1 MLPFAPVTVCTL
13 CYCITF
19 AEKLFQKREKKW
31 IKLGQKWLC
40 NAILH
45 VDMQM
50 VRKKHSFSIVKDSK
64 WGKKNKMLLNLY
76 TSLLDFFWSFYEI
89 WQEII
94 QTRRNPTS
102 WFTALRWSLPSLPAK
117 LGVEP
122 LQHVITSYCRLAN
135 IYWLWHISTAGDL
148 LANPDLCL
156 NIHVIYLYW
165 QVQTK
170 HDCDGNQKYHLSKS
184 YLLPESILFSR
195 SNITI

>member
-1 MLPFAPVTVCTL
+1 MLYFT
-13 CYCITF
+13 
-19 AEKLFQKREKKW
+19 W
-31 IKLGQKWLC
+31 ICKWLEK
-40 NAILH
+40 NTHFRLWKI
-45 VDMQM
+45 QNG
-50 VRKKHSFSIVKDSK
+50 
-64 WGKKNKMLLNLY
+64 GKKIKCCWIY
-76 TSLLDFFWSFYEI
+76 TRLFLIFLVSSYEN

-94 QTRRNPTS
+94 QTSRNSTG
-102 WFTALRWSLPSLPAK
+102 WFTALRWSLPSLPAQ
-117 LGVEP
+117 LGVSRQSQKNRKAEP

-135 IYWLWHISTAGDL
+135 IYWLWHISTAGHL

-184 YLLPESILFSR
+184 RLLPESILFST

>member
-1 MLPFAPVTVCTL
+1 MLYFT
-13 CYCITF
+13 
-19 AEKLFQKREKKW
+19 W
-31 IKLGQKWLC
+31 ICKWLEK
-40 NAILH
+40 NTHFRLWKI
-45 VDMQM
+45 QNG
-50 VRKKHSFSIVKDSK
+50 
-64 WGKKNKMLLNLY
+64 GKKIKCCWIY
-76 TSLLDFFWSFYEI
+76 TRLFWSSYEI
-89 WQEII
+89 WQEFI

-102 WFTALRWSLPSLPAK
+102 WFTALRWSLPSLPAQ

-122 LQHVITSYCRLAN
+122 LQHIITSYYRLAN
-135 IYWLWHISTAGDL
+135 IYWLWHISTAGHL

-184 YLLPESILFSR
+184 HLLPESILFSR